1 MMKRFMALAAA
12 LFAAVLPAMAGGAGL
27 EALPFLR
34 LQRDPSALTG
44 GAAQVYASRAY
55 SVFSNPALA
64 VGGSGDLALSYN
76 RWGASGSNEF
86 DACGAFGLSER
97 FSMGLGVSYGLNP
110 AYDLRDGS
118 GMFTPT
124 DMIAGIGAG
133 FRISDVFFV
142 GANARYALSKLTEA
156 YSYGAFSG
164 DLFVAMDL
172 SGFTATAGVST
183 VGPVVKSVSTGSYNL
198 PSSASLGLG
207 YESVL
212 GDALSA
218 RSQLTVDYYFSGAL
232 AAGFGTEAVIMDMVS
247 LRLAY
252 NYGGESVIPSYT
264 SAGIGLNFSGFR
276 INAALFL
283 SGEDVGNSMVF
294 SLGYS
299 F

>member
-1 MMKRFMALAAA
+1 MAFAAA
-12 LFAAVLPAMAGGAGL
+12 LFAAVLPAVAGGAGF

-44 GAAQVYASRAY
+44 GAAQVYASKAY
-55 SVFSNPALA
+55 SVFSNPTLS
-64 VGGSGDLALSYN
+64 VGGGGDLALSYS
-76 RWGASGSNEF
+76 RWGASGSNGF

-97 FSMGLGVSYGLNP
+97 FSLGLGFSYGLNP
-110 AYDLRDGS
+110 AYDLLDGA

-133 FRISDVFFV
+133 FKITDVFSV
-142 GANARYALSKLTEA
+142 GANARYALSKLTET

-164 DLFVAMDL
+164 DLFVAIDL

-183 VGPVVKSVSTGSYNL
+183 AGPAVQSVSTGSYSL
-198 PSSASLGLG
+198 PSSASFGFG
-207 YESVL
+207 YGSVL

-232 AAGFGTEAVIMDMVS
+232 AAGFGTEAVIKDMVS

>member
-1 MMKRFMALAAA
+1 
-12 LFAAVLPAMAGGAGL
+12 
-27 EALPFLR
+27 
-34 LQRDPSALTG
+34 
-44 GAAQVYASRAY
+44 
-55 SVFSNPALA
+55 
-64 VGGSGDLALSYN
+64 
-76 RWGASGSNEF
+76 
-86 DACGAFGLSER
+86 
-97 FSMGLGVSYGLNP
+97 
-110 AYDLRDGS
+110 
-118 GMFTPT
+118 
-124 DMIAGIGAG
+124 MIAGIGAG
-133 FRISDVFFV
+133 FKISDVFSV
-142 GANARYALSKLTEA
+142 GANARYALSKLTET

-172 SGFTATAGVST
+172 SGFTATAGVSA
-183 VGPVVKSVSTGSYNL
+183 VGPSVQSVSTGSYSL
-198 PSSASLGLG
+198 PSSASFGFG
-207 YESVL
+207 YGSVL

-232 AAGFGTEAVIMDMVS
+232 AAGFGTEAVIKDMVS

>member
-1 MMKRFMALAAA
+1 MALAAA
-12 LFAAVLPAMAGGAGL
+12 LFAAVLPAMAGGAGF

-44 GAAQVYASRAY
+44 GAAQVFASKAY

-64 VGGSGDLALSYN
+64 AGGSSELALSYSQ
-76 RWGASGSNEF
+76 WGASGSNEF
-86 DACGAFGLSER
+86 DACGAFDLSER
-97 FSMGLGVSYGLNP
+97 FSIGLGLSYGLNP
-110 AYDLRDGS
+110 AFDLLDGA

-133 FRISDVFFV
+133 FKISDVFSV
-142 GANARYALSKLTEA
+142 GANARYALSKLTET

-172 SGFTATAGVST
+172 SGFTATAGVSA
-183 VGPVVKSVSTGSYNL
+183 VGPSVQSVSTGSYSL
-198 PSSASLGLG
+198 PSSASFGFG
-207 YESVL
+207 YGSVL
-212 GDALSA
+212 GDALIA

-232 AAGFGTEAVIMDMVS
+232 AAGFGTEAVIKDMVS

>member
-1 MMKRFMALAAA
+1 MMRRFMALAAA
-12 LFAAVLPAMAGGAGL
+12 LFAAVLPAVAGGAGF

-44 GAAQVYASRAY
+44 GAAQVYASKAY
-55 SVFSNPALA
+55 SVFSNPTLS
-64 VGGSGDLALSYN
+64 VGGGGDLALSYS

-97 FSMGLGVSYGLNP
+97 FSLGLGFSYGLNP
-110 AYDLRDGS
+110 AYDLFDGA

-133 FRISDVFFV
+133 FRISDVFSV
-142 GANARYALSKLTEA
+142 GANARYALSRLTEM

-164 DLFVAMDL
+164 DLFIAMDL

-183 VGPVVKSVSTGSYNL
+183 AGPAVQSVSTGSYNL

-232 AAGFGTEAVIMDMVS
+232 AAGFGTEAVIKDMVS

-264 SAGIGLNFSGFR
+264 SAGIGFDFSGFR
-276 INAALFL
+276 VNAALFL
-283 SGEDVGNSMVF
+283 SGGDVGNSMVF

>member
-1 MMKRFMALAAA
+1 MKRYIALAAA
-12 LFAAVLPAMAGGAGL
+12 LLAAVLPAMAGGAGL

-55 SVFSNPALA
+55 SIFSNPTLA
-64 VGGSGDLALSYN
+64 VGGCGDLALSYN

-110 AYDLRDGS
+110 AYDLMDGS

-133 FRISDVFFV
+133 FRISDVFSV
-142 GANARYALSKLTEA
+142 GANARYALSKLTDTC
-156 YSYGAFSG
+156 SYGAFSG
-164 DLFVAMDL
+164 DLFIAMDL

-183 VGPVVKSVSTGSYNL
+183 VGPAVKSVSTGSYSL

>member
-1 MMKRFMALAAA
+1 MMRRFMAFAAA
-12 LFAAVLPAMAGGAGL
+12 LFAAVLPAVAGGAGF

-44 GAAQVYASRAY
+44 GAAQVYASKAY
-55 SVFSNPALA
+55 SVFSNPTLS
-64 VGGSGDLALSYN
+64 VGGGGDLALSYS
-76 RWGASGSNEF
+76 RWGASGSNGF

-97 FSMGLGVSYGLNP
+97 FSLGLGFSYGLNP
-110 AYDLRDGS
+110 AYDLFDGA

-133 FRISDVFFV
+133 FKITDVFSV
-142 GANARYALSKLTEA
+142 GANARYALSKLTET

-164 DLFVAMDL
+164 DLFVAIDL

-183 VGPVVKSVSTGSYNL
+183 AGPAVQSVSTGSYNL

-232 AAGFGTEAVIMDMVS
+232 AAGFGTEAVIKDMVS

-264 SAGIGLNFSGFR
+264 SAGIGFDFSGFR
-276 INAALFL
+276 VNAALFL
-283 SGEDVGNSMVF
+283 SGGDVGNSIVF

>member
-1 MMKRFMALAAA
+1 MAFAAA
-12 LFAAVLPAMAGGAGL
+12 LFAAVLPAVAGGAGF

-44 GAAQVYASRAY
+44 GAAQVYASKAY
-55 SVFSNPALA
+55 SVFSNPTLS
-64 VGGSGDLALSYN
+64 VGGGGDLALSYS
-76 RWGASGSNEF
+76 RWGASGSNGF

-97 FSMGLGVSYGLNP
+97 FSLGLGFSYGLNP
-110 AYDLRDGS
+110 AYDLLDGA

-133 FRISDVFFV
+133 FKISDVFSV
-142 GANARYALSKLTEA
+142 GANARYALSKLTET

-164 DLFVAMDL
+164 DLFVAIDL

-183 VGPVVKSVSTGSYNL
+183 AGPAVQSVSTGSYNL

-232 AAGFGTEAVIMDMVS
+232 AAGFGTEAVIKDMVS

-264 SAGIGLNFSGFR
+264 SAGIGFDFSGFR
-276 INAALFL
+276 VNAALFL
-283 SGEDVGNSMVF
+283 SGGDVGNSMVI

>member
-1 MMKRFMALAAA
+1 MIRRFMVLAAA
-12 LFAAVLPAMAGGAGL
+12 LFAAALPAMAGGAGF

-44 GAAQVYASRAY
+44 GAAQVYASKAY
-55 SVFSNPALA
+55 SVFSNPTLS
-64 VGGSGDLALSYN
+64 VGGGGDLALSYS

-97 FSMGLGVSYGLNP
+97 FSLGLGFSYGLNP
-110 AYDLRDGS
+110 ACDLLDGA

-133 FRISDVFFV
+133 FRISDIFSV
-142 GANARYALSKLTEA
+142 GANAGYALSKLTET

-164 DLFVAMDL
+164 DLFVAVDL

-183 VGPVVKSVSTGSYNL
+183 AGPAVQSVSTGSYSL

-218 RSQLTVDYYFSGAL
+218 RSQLTVDYYFSGAF
-232 AAGFGTEAVIMDMVS
+232 AAGFGTEAVIKDMAS

-252 NYGGESVIPSYT
+252 NYGGKSVIPSYT

-276 INAALFL
+276 IDAALFL

>member
-1 MMKRFMALAAA
+1 MMRRFMALAAA
-12 LFAAVLPAMAGGAGL
+12 LFAAALPAMAGGAGF

-64 VGGSGDLALSYN
+64 VGGSGDLVLSYGH
-76 RWGASGSNEF
+76 WGASGSNEF
-86 DACGAFGLSER
+86 DACGSFGLSDR
-97 FSMGLGVSYGLNP
+97 FSMGLGFSYGLNP
-110 AYDLRDGS
+110 AYDSLDGAE
-118 GMFTPT
+118 MFTPV
-124 DMIAGIGAG
+124 DMIAGMGAG
-133 FRISDVFFV
+133 FRVSDVFSV
-142 GANARYALSKLTEA
+142 GANARYALSRLTDA

-172 SGFTATAGVST
+172 SGFTVTAGLST
-183 VGPVVKSVSTGSYNL
+183 AGPAVQSVSTGSYRL
-198 PSSASLGLG
+198 PSSASCGFG

-212 GDALSA
+212 GDALRA

-232 AAGFGTEAVIMDMVS
+232 AAGFGTEVVVKDMMS
-247 LRLAY
+247 MRLAY

-264 SAGIGLNFSGFR
+264 SAGIGLSFYGLK
-276 INAALFL
+276 INAALFF
-283 SGEDVGNSMVF
+283 SGKDAGNSMVC